1 MLEILRR
8 RKKITVSD
16 LHSLI
21 DVNEKEF
28 TTEQI
33 DFIKQ
38 KKIFCLHYKS
48 NYLITNIPE
57 CITHLIFV
65 HECVN
70 LDIINFLHENFY
82 HIEFSENFNHPVD
95 NLPSE
100 LKNVQFGRLFNQ
112 PVDNLPSE
120 LIRLQTGETFNH
132 PIDKLPES
140 LEILSFGKCFSQRID
155 NLPNNLKYIYF
166 GEHFSY
172 PIDSLPDSI
181 ETIKFACSNRNFN
194 HNINKLPSNI
204 KFIKLP
210 WFFEYR
216 DKGKIIHLKI
226 LAKIPESIEKIIF
239 AHRYSIVLIK
249 ELNLPDD
256 KIHITNEYY

>member
-1 MLEILRR
+1 MLEILKR
-8 RKKITVSD
+8 RKKITLSD

-38 KKIFCLHYKS
+38 KKIYCLYYKS

-57 CITHLIFV
+57 CITHLIF
-65 HECVN
+65 HHKCPN
-70 LDIINFLHENFY
+70 INIINFLHENFY
-82 HIEFSENFNHPVD
+82 HIEFSENFNYSVD

-112 PVDNLPSE
+112 PVDNLPLG
-120 LIRLQTGETFNH
+120 LIRLQTGEQFNYS
-132 PIDKLPES
+132 IDKLPES
-140 LEILSFGKCFSQRID
+140 LEMLSLGKCFSQNID
-155 NLPNNLKYIYF
+155 NLPTNLKYIYF
-166 GEHFSY
+166 GKYFSY
-172 PIDSLPDSI
+172 PIDSLPDSV
-181 ETIKFACSNRNFN
+181 ETIKFACSNRNFK
-194 HNINKLPSNI
+194 HNINKLPSKI
-204 KFIKLP
+204 KLIKLP
-210 WFFEYR
+210 WFFECM

-239 AHRYSIVLIK
+239 GNRYSIKLIK